1 MRLISR
7 TAILLGLCFFIH
19 CGKAKNTA
27 QTFPIAQNGI
37 LNLHSSSSNLPS
49 WDFET
54 MGLVRLDGNW
64 NFYWNELKSSEEILQ
79 EQNLTLTTIKVPGS
93 WNDFLHNGKK
103 IGGSGFAT
111 YSLKIILP
119 SSLKGKILTLKIPH
133 MGTAYRLYVDNELL
147 AQNGVVGKS
156 YEEMKPQ
163 YLSLTRSFIVS
174 GDSILITVHVSNFH
188 HRKGGIRFDSFYL
201 GKEDQLQTLQAQ
213 STIYTF
219 FLMGSLVI
227 MTIYHLGLFFLR
239 KEDAAALVFGIFCF
253 LVSVRLFFVGDV
265 WITTIFPNMDWS
277 WMYRLEYLSLYLT
290 APTFSLFT
298 YFVFKKEFHKKV
310 LFTALAIYTIF
321 SCLVLFTKPSIFSL
335 SLTFF
340 QGFAVLNTLYAFYV
354 IILEVRN
361 KKEGAIAALI
371 GFSFF
376 VLTIINDLLFNN
388 EIVIT
393 GYGNLL
399 PFGVFLFIFSQSFI
413 LSQIFSNAFKSVN
426 ILSNNLSLTNA
437 AYSRFVP
444 VEFLKYLNKKSIMD
458 IQLGDQMQKEMAILF
473 SDIRSFTDLS
483 EKLTPKENFNFLN
496 SYLKRMSPA
505 IQKNNGF
512 IDKYI
517 GDAIMALFPGDVE
530 DAINAAVD
538 MQKELRIYNQH
549 RLKLGYDPIK
559 VGCGIHTGNLMLG
572 IIGADD
578 RMEGT
583 VIADSVNV
591 ASRIE
596 GLTKVYDAS
605 ILISDV
611 ILKKVKDSNSFH
623 YRYIDKVKV
632 KGKSEYTVIYEIY
645 DGQPDFLI
653 ELKNQTKEFFEKG
666 ITLYYEK
673 NFKEAIPAFLR
684 VMEINPNDV
693 ASTIYLK
700 RAKYYLENGI
710 VEFLE

>member
-1 MRLISR
+1 MKLALKI
-7 TAILLGLCFFIH
+7 ILLSIFLLFIQCDKKQEKSILNEH
-19 CGKAKNTA
+19 GQKGEMDLTNWDFSSQGYKKLDGEWR
-27 QTFPIAQNGI
+27 FYWKELRPPEEEI
-37 LNLHSSSSNLPS
+37 LNLTSYRYP
-49 WDFET
+49 
-54 MGLVRLDGNW
+54 
-64 NFYWNELKSSEEILQ
+64 
-79 EQNLTLTTIKVPGS
+79 TLKVPGS
-93 WNDFLHNGKK
+93 WNDFQVDGKK
-103 IGGSGFAT
+103 VGGSGYAT
-111 YSLKIILP
+111 YALYLHFP
-119 SSLKGKILTLKIPH
+119 ESLKGKILTLKIPH
-133 MGTAYRLYVDNELL
+133 MGTAYRLYVEYDLL
-147 AQNGVVGKS
+147 AENGIVGKS

-174 GDSILITVHVSNFH
+174 SEHMLITIHVSNFH
-188 HRKGGIRFDSFYL
+188 HRKGGIRFDSLYL
-201 GKEDQLQTLQAQ
+201 GKEEQLQALQAQ
-213 STIYTF
+213 STIYIF
-219 FLMGSLVI
+219 FLMGSLII
-227 MTIYHLGLFFLR
+227 MTIYHMGLFFLR
-239 KEDAAALVFGIFCF
+239 KEDTAALVFGIFCF
-253 LVSVRLFFVGDV
+253 LVAARLFFVGDV

-277 WMYRLEYLSLYLT
+277 WMYKLEYLSLYLT
-290 APTFSLFT
+290 APAFSLFT

-310 LFTALAIYTIF
+310 LFSTLIIYAIFTCI
-321 SCLVLFTKPSIFSL
+321 VLFTKPSLFSM

-340 QGFAVLNTLYAFYV
+340 QGVAVLNTLYAIYV
-354 IILEVRN
+354 MILEIRN

-388 EIVIT
+388 EVVVT

-426 ILSNNLSLTNA
+426 VLSNNLSLTNA

-444 VEFLKYLNKKSIMD
+444 VEFLKYLNKKSILD

-496 SYLKRMSPA
+496 SYLKRMSPV

-538 MQKELRIYNQH
+538 MQKEIRIYNQH

-611 ILKKVKDSNSFH
+611 ILKKVKDSSIFH

-632 KGKSEYTVIYEIY
+632 KGKSEYTVIYEVY

-684 VMEINPNDV
+684 VIEINPNDV
-693 ASTIYLK
+693 ASAIYLK

>member
-1 MRLISR
+1 MRFISR
-7 TAILLGLCFFIH
+7 LLILLGLGLFVQ
-19 CGKAKNTA
+19 CGKAQDSA
-27 QTFPIAQNGI
+27 QIFPLAQNGI
-37 LNLHSSSSNLPS
+37 LNLHSISSNSSP
-49 WDFET
+49 WNFDT
-54 MGLVRLDGNW
+54 MGFVRLDGNW
-64 NFYWNELKSSEEILQ
+64 NFYWNEFKSPDEILQ
-79 EQNLTLTTIKVPGS
+79 EQNLSNFTMKVPGS
-93 WNDFLHNGKK
+93 WNDFLVDGKK
-103 IGGSGFAT
+103 VGGSGYGT
-111 YSLKIILP
+111 YALRILLP
-119 SSLKGKILTLKIPH
+119 ASLKGKILTLKIPH
-133 MGTAYRLYVDNELL
+133 MGTAYRLYVDNKLL
-147 AQNGVVGKS
+147 AQNGIVGKS
-156 YEEMKPQ
+156 HEEMKPQ

-174 GDSILITVHVSNFH
+174 DESILLTVHISNFH

-201 GKEDQLQTLQAQ
+201 GKEEQLQTLQAQ

-219 FLMGSLVI
+219 FLMGSLII

-239 KEDAAALVFGIFCF
+239 KEDTAALVFGIFCF
-253 LVSVRLFFVGDV
+253 LVAARLFFVGDV
-265 WITTIFPNMDWS
+265 WITTFFPNIDWS
-277 WMYRLEYLSLYLT
+277 WMYKLEYLSLYLT

-310 LFTALAIYTIF
+310 LYTSLIIYAVF
-321 SCLVLFTKPSIFSL
+321 SFLVLFTKPSIFSL

-354 IILEVRN
+354 IIMEVRN

-388 EIVIT
+388 EIVVT

-426 ILSNNLSLTNA
+426 VLSNNLSLTNA

-496 SYLKRMSPA
+496 SYLKRMSPV

-611 ILKKVKDSNSFH
+611 ILSKVKDSNLFH

-632 KGKSEYTVIYEIY
+632 KGKTEYTVIYEVY

-666 ITLYYEK
+666 ITLYYDR

>member
-1 MRLISR
+1 MKLL
-7 TAILLGLCFFIH
+7 AKLILLICILFTNCESKLNKESFTLAEKGE
-19 CGKAKNTA
+19 
-27 QTFPIAQNGI
+27 
-37 LNLHSSSSNLPS
+37 LNLRN
-49 WDFET
+49 WDFESR
-54 MGLVRLDGNW
+54 GYVRLDGEW
-64 NFYWNELKSSEEILQ
+64 QFHWNELKSPDETILIVSSKSSQ
-79 EQNLTLTTIKVPGS
+79 VIKVPGS
-93 WNDFLHNGKK
+93 WNDFLVDGKK
-103 IGGSGFAT
+103 VGGYGYAT
-111 YSLKIILP
+111 YALRIDLP
-119 SSLKGKILTLKIPH
+119 QSLKGKILTLKIPH

-147 AQNGVVGKS
+147 AQNGVVGKTK
-156 YEEMKPQ
+156 EEMKPQ
-163 YLSLTRSFIVS
+163 YLSHTNSFIVRGES
-174 GDSILITVHVSNFH
+174 VLVTVQVSNFN
-188 HRKGGIRFDSFYL
+188 HRKGGIRFDSLYL
-201 GKEDQLQTLQAQ
+201 GTEENLQSLQAQ
-213 STIYTF
+213 STIYIF

-239 KEDAAALVFGIFCF
+239 KEDTAALVFGIFCF
-253 LVSVRLFFVGDV
+253 LVAARLFFVGDV
-265 WITTIFPNMDWS
+265 WVTTIFPNMDWN

-290 APTFSLFT
+290 PPTFSLFT
-298 YFVFKKEFHKKV
+298 YFVFQKEFHKKF
-310 LFTALAIYTIF
+310 LYSSLIIYTIF

-335 SLTFF
+335 SLNFF

-376 VLTIINDLLFNN
+376 VLTIINDLLFNI

-413 LSQIFSNAFKSVN
+413 LSQIFSNAFKSVSV
-426 ILSNNLSLTNA
+426 LSNNLSLTNA

-538 MQKELRIYNQH
+538 MQKEIRIYNQH

-611 ILKKVKDSNSFH
+611 ILKKVKNTNLFH

-632 KGKSEYTVIYEIY
+632 KGKTEYTVIYEIY

-673 NFKEAIPAFLR
+673 NFKEAMDSFER
-684 VMEINPNDV
+684 VIEINPNDV
-693 ASTIYLK
+693 ASAIYLK

-710 VEFLE
+710 IEFLE

>member
-1 MRLISR
+1 MKLILKVF
-7 TAILLGLCFFIH
+7 LLSLFFLFTQCEKKQDKIVFSELEPK
-19 CGKAKNTA
+19 GELDLRN
-27 QTFPIAQNGI
+27 
-37 LNLHSSSSNLPS
+37 
-49 WDFET
+49 WDFGT
-54 MGLVRLDGNW
+54 QGYKRLDGEWRFFW
-64 NFYWNELKSSEEILQ
+64 NQLRPPEET
-79 EQNLTLTTIKVPGS
+79 TLEITSYKYPTIKVPGS
-93 WNDFLHNGKK
+93 WNDFIVDGKK
-103 IGGSGFAT
+103 VGGYGYAT
-111 YSLKIILP
+111 YALRIYLSP
-119 SSLKGKILTLKIPH
+119 SLKGKILTLKIPH

-156 YEEMKPQ
+156 FEEMKPQ
-163 YLSLTRSFIVS
+163 YLSFTRSFVVS
-174 GDSILITVHVSNFH
+174 SESPLITVQVSNFN
-188 HRKGGIRFDSFYL
+188 HRKGGIRFDSLYL
-201 GKEDQLQTLQAQ
+201 GREEQLQTLQAQ
-213 STIYTF
+213 STIYIF

-239 KEDAAALVFGIFCF
+239 KEDTAALVFGIFCF
-253 LVSVRLFFVGDV
+253 LVATRLFFVGDV

-310 LFTALAIYTIF
+310 LYTALAIYAIF

-335 SLTFF
+335 SLTLF
-340 QGFAVLNTLYAFYV
+340 QGFAVLNTLYAFFV
-354 IILEVRN
+354 MILEVRN

-376 VLTIINDLLFNN
+376 VLTIVNDLLFNN

-517 GDAIMALFPGDVE
+517 GDAIMALFPGEVE

-611 ILKKVKDSNSFH
+611 ILKKIKDSAMFH

-632 KGKSEYTVIYEIY
+632 KGKTEYTVIYEVY

-653 ELKNQTKEFFEKG
+653 ELKNHTKEFFEKG

-684 VMEINPNDV
+684 VIEINPNDV
-693 ASTIYLK
+693 ASAIYLK